1 MPAGERH
8 RFETGGAA
16 LDVLVFRPDSAWG
29 PTDDAHQ
36 MPDATII

>member
-8 RFETGGAA
+8 RFETGGEA
-16 LDVLVFRPDSAWG
+16 LDVLVSHPDSAWD
-29 PTDDAHQ
+29 PTDDARQ